1 MRNLGKK
8 RVSNVVLMTAVMS
21 VFALNNAY
29 ATGIS
34 GSATSAQCVEPT
46 LGRYEGTANLQAEWE
61 ANTVQLSWYSNYTMI
76 NPTDAIDDCEYSGS
90 LTRPTNPSRTGYTF
104 TGWTVS
110 PKVEFSTLSL
120 GSVTAISYGKGEA
133 ISNHRDYCWYYDTT
147 DHHGYDICNMGEFT
161 ELQQYEWKQP
171 FANGTVYG
179 MAHCSA
185 LPGNNY
191 SMTWPAENRANY
203 TSTLDAMNTYDTQ
216 HSTEEK
222 KYCWCQATGYKAT
235 NQSTIQRPLSSLAW
249 VFDYDIGS
257 ASNCA
262 GRCAAHC
269 AYNVRW
275 RSAFRAAVFKAED

>member
-8 RVSNVVLMTAVMS
+8 RVSNVVLMTAVMT

-61 ANTVQLSWYSNYTMI
+61 ANTVQLSWYNNYTKI
-76 NPTDAIDDCEYSGS
+76 NPTDEIDDCEYSGS

-110 PKVEFSTLSL
+110 PKIEFSSLSL
-120 GSVTAISYGKGEA
+120 GSAEGISYGIGQSGT
-133 ISNHRDYCWYYDTT
+133 SNICRSYDTEW
-147 DHHGYDICNMGEFT
+147 HSVACSNPIFT
-161 ELQQYEWKQP
+161 ELQRFEWKQN

-185 LPGNNY
+185 KPGDHHSGN
-191 SMTWPAENRANY
+191 WPAANRSDFTA
-203 TSTLDAMNTYDTQ
+203 TLDEMNAYDTA
-216 HSTEEK
+216 HSSEEK
-222 KYCWCQATGYKAT
+222 KYCWCQATGYKAA

-249 VFDYDIGS
+249 VFRYDGGA
-257 ASNCA
+257 ASD
-262 GRCAAHC
+262 CAAYC
-269 AYNVRW
+269 AASCALSVRW
-275 RSAFRAAVFKAED
+275 NSAFRAAVFAGSGS

>member
-1 MRNLGKK
+1 MR
-8 RVSNVVLMTAVMS
+8 RVFLSCLPVVMYANA
-21 VFALNNAY
+21 VFAADIASNA
-29 ATGIS
+29 S
-34 GSATSAQCVEPT
+34 SAQCVEPT
-46 LGRYEGTANLQAEWE
+46 LHRYEGTANLQAQWE
-61 ANTVQLSWYSNYTMI
+61 ANTVPLRWYSNYTMI

-120 GSVTAISYGKGEA
+120 GSATAISYGKGEA
-133 ISNHRDYCWYYDTT
+133 ISNHKDYCWYYDTA
-147 DHHGYDICNMGEFT
+147 DHYGYDICNMSEFT
-161 ELQQYEWKQP
+161 ELQQYEWKQN
-171 FANGTVYG
+171 FTNGTVYG

-191 SMTWPAENRANY
+191 SGTWPAENRANY

-216 HSTEEK
+216 HNTEEK

-249 VFDYDIGS
+249 VFGNDRGS
-257 ASNCA
+257 ASACA
-262 GRCAAHC
+262 RSCAAVC
-269 AYNVRW
+269 ADGVRGH
-275 RSAFRAAVFKAED
+275 SAFRAAVFKAED

>member
-1 MRNLGKK
+1 MKK
-8 RVSNVVLMTAVMS
+8 LCLFSVLTAMCVNAVYAADIASN
-21 VFALNNAY
+21 
-29 ATGIS
+29 AT
-34 GSATSAQCVEPT
+34 TAQCVEPT
-46 LGRYEGTANLQAEWE
+46 LHRYEGTANLQAQWE
-61 ANTVQLSWYSNYTMI
+61 ANTVPLRWYNNYTMI
-76 NPTDAIDDCEYSGS
+76 NPTDAIDDCQYAGG

-147 DHHGYDICNMGEFT
+147 DHYGYDICNMSEFT

-179 MAHCSA
+179 MAHCTA
-185 LPGNNY
+185 KPGDHHSGN
-191 SMTWPAENRANY
+191 WPAANRSDFTA
-203 TSTLDAMNTYDTQ
+203 TLDEMNAYDTA
-216 HSTEEK
+216 HSSEEK

-249 VFDYDIGS
+249 VFRRDFGS
-257 ASNCA
+257 ASSCALNCA
-262 GRCAAHC
+262 ADCA
-269 AYNVRW
+269 NSVRGY
-275 RSAFRAAVFKAED
+275 SAFRTAVLAPATAN